1 MSRYYII
8 HSSFVSLSVCLSI
21 HISEVRF
28 RFFFLSY
35 LPVIS
40 CQSIYLSGP
49 YFLLHTLTLFIFH
62 SHFHGLRSFSL
73 YLYLSIYKYITHT
86 QCSVFLTLYFSLG
99 SYAIAQSANGHS
111 LASITLCPFKFPLS
125 TLHRI
130 LRYCCNR
137 SVCFCGL

>member
-40 CQSIYLSGP
+40 CLSIYLSGP
-49 YFLLHTLTLFIFH
+49 YFFLSLIIFH
-62 SHFHGLRSFSL
+62 SHFHGLHSFSL
-73 YLYLSIYKYITHT
+73 YLYLSIYKYISHT
-86 QCSVFLTLYFSLG
+86 LFSVCLTLYFSLG
-99 SYAIAQSANGHS
+99 SFAIVQSVNGHS
-111 LASITLCPFKFPLS
+111 LASITQCPFKFPLS